1 MANIVS
7 ADFYAVEYVDRIHK
21 KKKAL
26 DNNPRAFQ
34 MAGVE
39 GFEPPT
45 QWLTATC
52 SAD

>member
-1 MANIVS
+1 MTDIILVCDVTVWDINAKQVKIKMPS
-7 ADFYAVEYVDRIHK
+7 KIS
-21 KKKAL
+21 
-26 DNNPRAFQ
+26 RAFQ